1 MTLLTI
7 ALPER
12 VEEQLRGRAEQW
24 NGEFF
29 GLFYLIPKR
38 SSSEALCCKPIIH

>member
-7 ALPER
+7 TLPER
-12 VEEQLRGRAEQW
+12 VEE
-24 NGEFF
+24 
-29 GLFYLIPKR
+29 GLNSGTVSFLVFFYLIPKR